1 MATTMNETPGS
12 TSGGRPPA
20 AYTPELRDRV
30 GTSTRTPGWDLATER
45 RIDDGRT
52 LARGLGWFSLGLGLA
67 EVVAGGRMSRWF
79 GLRGKGPLLRLYG
92 LREIGTGVGVLSERR
107 PEGWIRA
114 RIAGDVLDL
123 GTLSTGLT
131 KRNPHRGRLWG
142 AIAAVAGVG
151 VMDVLCAAQL
161 RASASRHAA

>member
-1 MATTMNETPGS
+1 MATTINETPAPTAGE
-12 TSGGRPPA
+12 RAPA
-20 AYTPELRDRV
+20 AYAPEMSDRV
-30 GTSTRTPGWDLATER
+30 GSSTRTPGWDLATER

-52 LARGLGWFSLGLGLA
+52 LARGLGWFSVGLGLA
-67 EVVAGGRMSRWF
+67 EVAAGDRMSRWL
-79 GLRGKGPLLRLYG
+79 GLRGRGSLLRLYG

-107 PEGWIRA
+107 PEGWIWA

-131 KRNPHRGRLWG
+131 KRNRHVHRLWG

-151 VMDVLCAAQL
+151 VLDVLCAAQL
-161 RASASRHAA
+161 RASASRHAT